1 MARFLAL
8 TFQGG
13 SVKRGKRNCTI
24 RRKVSVGPVALCF
37 ISIFILCLLSLFY
50 LAQAN
55 QTATKGYEIRALEDQ
70 LETLR
75 EEQKKLELKA
85 AELQSVRNVEEGS
98 RQLNMVPVEKVVYLT
113 PGGSAVAVSAELNL
127 R

>member
-13 SVKRGKRNCTI
+13 SVKKGKRNCTI
-24 RRKVSVGPVALCF
+24 RRKVSVGPVSLCF

-55 QTATKGYEIRALEDQ
+55 QTATKGYEIRTLEEQ
-70 LETLR
+70 LEALKA
-75 EEQKKLELKA
+75 EQKKLELKA

-98 RQLNMVPVEKVVYLT
+98 RQLNMVPIEKVVYLA
-113 PGGSAVAVSAELNL
+113 PGGSVVAANPELNI